1 MRFPVIE
8 TLADFQREVRFG
20 VTAESPSL
28 EFKAMYP
35 WKDADVA
42 TRQRNALELARD
54 IAQFANTDGGTLLVG
69 VSEKLLPNGRV
80 VADGIV
86 PVVEAAG
93 FVQWLEQAVRN
104 NLTPATFSHSA
115 ATISTSDGVVVA
127 VNVPPHSDL
136 VALWPQA
143 ERRGMEYLARN
154 SHGKF
159 WLNPEEVEARLMD
172 QTRAVRLAAK
182 RVFDEMGR
190 EHRPADI
197 VPPIV
202 FHTLEYLGSGEPLF
216 GVERDTTARPLL
228 SAVTDDYVAVAI
240 YPSGYTLHI
249 PYALLRGVWVTADR
263 RPALSLGARI
273 IREDREEGTQY
284 YLDAI

>member
-1 MRFPVIE
+1 MRLPVIE
-8 TLADFQREVRFG
+8 T
-20 VTAESPSL
+20 VTDSERAVKLGTTSESLSL
-28 EFKAMYP
+28 EFKAMYA
-35 WKDADVA
+35 WKDADVT
-42 TRQRNALELARD
+42 TRQRTALELARD
-54 IAQFANTDGGTLLVG
+54 IAQVANTDGGTLLIG
-69 VSEKLLPNGRV
+69 VSEKALPDGRRI
-80 VADGIV
+80 ADGVV
-86 PVVEAAG
+86 PVVEPAA

-104 NLTPATFSHSA
+104 NLTPATFSHSV
-115 ATISTSDGVVVA
+115 ATIATGPGTVVA
-127 VNVPPHSDL
+127 VNVPPHVDL

-172 QTRAVRLAAK
+172 QTRVVRLAAK
-182 RVFDEMGR
+182 RVFDELGR

-202 FHTLEYLGSGEPLF
+202 GHTVEFYGSGEPLM